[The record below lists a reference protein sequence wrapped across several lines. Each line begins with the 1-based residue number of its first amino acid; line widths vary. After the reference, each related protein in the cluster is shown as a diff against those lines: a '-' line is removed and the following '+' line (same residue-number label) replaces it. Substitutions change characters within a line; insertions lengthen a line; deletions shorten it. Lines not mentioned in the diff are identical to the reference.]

1 MVQIGAYQQTAG
13 YYNNTVD
20 RKQQTNRSG
29 VTERAQASGYVD
41 KSKEQTL
48 SRQAQD
54 VLKRLREKYGDMD
67 FMMANLNDVDEVK
80 STIAKGTK
88 EFSVLISRDELE
100 KMASDEKYFEEKTRG
115 IEGAVRMSAEINQ
128 KFGFERAL
136 GKDGTADV
144 EISRIGILLNDDGTT
159 SFFAQLEKSSAKQTE
174 RIQEAREEK
183 RGEKKAEERKVEKE
197 LQSYA
202 RSGAG
207 AKRTVVWADSIEEL
221 LEKIGAVDWD
231 KVKSGQ
237 MPGNG
242 GRFDYSI

>member
-13 YYNNTVD
+13 YYNNSVD
-20 RKQQTNRSG
+20 RKGKQQTNRSG

-54 VLKRLREKYGDMD
+54 VLKRLREKYGNMD
-67 FMMANLNDVDEVK
+67 FMVANLNDVDEVK

-115 IEGAVRMSAEINQ
+115 IEGAVRMFAEINQ

-136 GKDGTADV
+136 GKNGTADV
-144 EISRIGILLNDDGTT
+144 EISKIGIVLNDDGTT
-159 SFFAQLEKSSAKQTE
+159 SFFAQLEKSSAKQSE

-183 RGEKKAEERKVEKE
+183 RGEKKAEKE
-197 LQSYA
+197 LQSYGK
-202 RSGAG
+202 SNTG
-207 AKRTVVWADSIEEL
+207 AKRTVVWANSIDKL

-231 KVKSGQ
+231 KVKSEQ
-237 MPGNG
+237 LPANG
-242 GRFDYSI
+242 GRFDYTV

>member
-1 MVQIGAYQQTAG
+1 MVQIGAYQQSAS
-13 YYNNTVD
+13 YYNTVD
-20 RKQQTNRSG
+20 KKGKQQTNRSG

-183 RGEKKAEERKVEKE
+183 RAEKKSEKE

-202 RSGAG
+202 KGNTG
-207 AKRTVVWADSIEEL
+207 IKRTVVQANSIDEL
-221 LEKIGAVDWD
+221 LKKIGAVDWD
-231 KVKSGQ
+231 TVKSEQ
-237 MPGNG
+237 VPGNG
-242 GRFDYSI
+242 GRFDYSV

>member
-1 MVQIGAYQQTAG
+1 MVQIGAYQQSAS
-13 YYNNTVD
+13 YYNTVD
-20 RKQQTNRSG
+20 KKGKQQTNRSG

-48 SRQAQD
+48 SRQAQN
-54 VLKRLREKYGDMD
+54 VLKKLREKYGNMD
-67 FMMANLNDVDEVK
+67 FMVANLNDVDEVK

-174 RIQEAREEK
+174 RIEEAREEK
-183 RGEKKAEERKVEKE
+183 RAEKE

-202 RSGAG
+202 KNNTGV
-207 AKRTVVWADSIEEL
+207 KRTIVQANSIDEL
-221 LEKIGAVDWD
+221 LKKINAVDWD
-231 KVKSGQ
+231 AVKSEQ
-237 MPGNG
+237 MPANG